1 MSEFFR
7 RIRDLDLAIV
17 RRGDR
22 WLVLHGEKVKHD
34 CGSDTIAEMYLET
47 LEEEL
52 LETRPEVAE
61 ARARKLRERGDADY
75 FALRR
80 EASNRAS
87 AKANQRG
94 GKGGR
99 GGT

>member
-1 MSEFFR
+1 MAEIVR
-7 RIRDLDLAIV
+7 RIRDLDLAV
-17 RRGDR
+17 EHRGDR
-22 WLVLHGEKVKHD
+22 WLVLQGDEVKHD
-34 CGSDTIAEMYLET
+34 CSSDTIADVYLET

-52 LETRPEVAE
+52 LPTRPDVME
-61 ARARKLRERGDADY
+61 ARARKLRERADADY

-80 EASNRAS
+80 EASTRAS